1 MYAIITATLALVV
14 CTKVDTLILQ
24 TLEYTPLLLSEEYLA
39 ECLFLSKARSDGSYT
54 PLARLRRFGYLGDV
68 HPGDGCNSHWFFHF
82 SRLPQIASISLR
94 SISHDPRYADSQ
106 TSNLKRLTL
115 HGLRPSSTTEL
126 VKTLKACPML
136 ECLDVTWEVK
146 RIFSNDIPWAVMG
159 HALTKLGSKL
169 RKLRLATS
177 GYHWHSDEQSGL
189 NNLSSLSNLR
199 YLSLPVEAVL
209 YEPAG
214 QYEVPLTEDEKDVPE
229 YYQRSDCSDL
239 SDSDE
244 S

>member
-1 MYAIITATLALVV
+1 
-14 CTKVDTLILQ
+14 
-24 TLEYTPLLLSEEYLA
+24 
-39 ECLFLSKARSDGSYT
+39 
-54 PLARLRRFGYLGDV
+54 
-68 HPGDGCNSHWFFHF
+68 
-82 SRLPQIASISLR
+82 
-94 SISHDPRYADSQ
+94 
-106 TSNLKRLTL
+106 
-115 HGLRPSSTTEL
+115 
-126 VKTLKACPML
+126 ML
-136 ECLDVTWEVK
+136 ECLDVTREVK

-189 NNLSSLSNLR
+189 NNLSSLSNMR

-229 YYQRSDCSDL
+229 DYQRSDCSDL